1 MNSQKCKIKSIYY
14 KTKINNKEYK
24 IKIYGKKE
32 CSNFIRKYQ
41 PYSN

>member
-1 MNSQKCKIKSIYY
+1 MNSQGCKIKSIYY

-32 CSNFIRKYQ
+32 CSNFIRQYQ
-41 PYSN
+41 LISD